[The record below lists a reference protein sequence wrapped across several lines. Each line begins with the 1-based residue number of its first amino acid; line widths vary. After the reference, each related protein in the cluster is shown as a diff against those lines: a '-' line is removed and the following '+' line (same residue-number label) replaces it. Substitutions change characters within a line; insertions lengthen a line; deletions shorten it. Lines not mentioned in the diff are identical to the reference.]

1 MHLNTHWKLNIGNI
15 MQTFEILVFPEIKIK
30 FESCKRNVL
39 KEVHLTNYQPC
50 TNIVFENL
58 KIFKLNVPD
67 FEGIISF
74 IKT

>member
-1 MHLNTHWKLNIGNI
+1 ME
-15 MQTFEILVFPEIKIK
+15 TFKISVFPEIKIK
-30 FESCKRNVL
+30 FEFCQRNVL

-58 KIFKLNVPD
+58 KIFNLNVPD

>member
-1 MHLNTHWKLNIGNI
+1 METL
-15 MQTFEILVFPEIKIK
+15 EISVFPEIKLK
-30 FESCKRNVL
+30 SCKRNVL

-58 KIFKLNVPD
+58 NIFKLNVHDIELPWWINISLQCGG
-67 FEGIISF
+67 EGLISF